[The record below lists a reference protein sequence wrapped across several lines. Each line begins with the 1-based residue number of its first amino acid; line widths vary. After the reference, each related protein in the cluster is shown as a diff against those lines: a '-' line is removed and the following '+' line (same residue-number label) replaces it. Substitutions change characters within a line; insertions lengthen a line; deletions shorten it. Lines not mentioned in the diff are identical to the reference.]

1 MRVMYLKKY
10 LLKVKKLM
18 ILLILIY
25 IMISLVS
32 IFNPIVSANLLTS
45 LTELNMNQTYKFGIL
60 FFLISIMTVIFNKLA
75 VKVLSFIEER
85 LLYVIRC
92 DMIERLMSYKIKN
105 FDNSSSGEF
114 LNRIKSDPQDIIS
127 VFSIVQYNI
136 FNIVTEAFMLIYV
149 FYLNFILGTIYFIG
163 IAFIYFYEKYSYIKL
178 ENLQNNLKEQMDKND
193 STITEIIRGI
203 KDIKLLG
210 ISNKIKN
217 NTMKSFEEQV
227 KNNAKINIFQNNIYN
242 NVEMAKAVITAMIIL
257 VGLILI
263 NNNLLTLSTFLI
275 IFLYRSD
282 IFSLIFSYTSLKEY
296 LVRYKV
302 AKNRINELFD
312 ENRYP
317 IQKYGDIDLKNIN
330 GIIEFENVSFSYDN
344 KRKALENVSFKIDKC
359 EDVAIVGKSGSGK
372 STIFNLLTKCYDN
385 YQGKIFIDGVNI
397 KDLSYSSITSNV
409 SIINQSPYLFNLTI
423 KENLKLL
430 DRNITDKEM
439 IEACKIAN
447 IHEDIIKLPNKYN
460 TLLGEGG
467 FNLSGGQKQR
477 LAIARALLKKSK
489 ILLFDEATSSLDNIT
504 QKNVQTAL
512 KNISKDCT
520 IVTIAHRFSTIM
532 DVNKIIVLKDGKKVI
547 EGKHKDLL
555 NNDYYNNLYIS
566 DKIDDAK

>member
-1 MRVMYLKKY
+1 MKKY
-10 LLKVKKLM
+10 LLKVKKMM

-25 IMISLVS
+25 AMISLVS
-32 IFNPIVSANLLTS
+32 IFNPIVSARLLTS
-45 LTELNMNQTYKFGIL
+45 LTEFNINQTYKFGAL
-60 FFLISIMTVIFNKLA
+60 FFLVSVITVIFNKLA
-75 VKVLSFIEER
+75 VKVLSYVEER
-85 LLYVIRC
+85 LLYEIRC
-92 DMIERLMSYKIKN
+92 DMIERLMNYKIKN

-114 LNRIKSDPQDIIS
+114 LNRIKNDPQDIVS

-136 FNIVTEAFMLIYV
+136 FNMITEVFMLIYV
-149 FYLNFILGTIYFIG
+149 FYLNFLLGIIYFIG

-178 ENLQNNLKEQMDKND
+178 EKLQNNLKNQMDKND
-193 STITEIIRGI
+193 SNITEIIRGI

-210 ISNKIKN
+210 ISNKIN
-217 NTMKSFEEQV
+217 GNTMKSFEEQV
-227 KNNAKINIFQNNIYN
+227 KNNARVNIFQNNIYN
-242 NVEMAKAVITAMIIL
+242 NVEMCKVVITAMIIL
-257 VGLILI
+257 VGVFLI

-275 IFLYRSD
+275 IFLYRND

-302 AKNRINELFD
+302 AKNRIRELFD
-312 ENRYP
+312 ENKYP

-330 GIIEFENVSFSYDN
+330 GIIEFKNVTFSYDN
-344 KRKALENVSFKIDKC
+344 KRKILDNISFKIDKC

-385 YQGKIFIDGVNI
+385 YQGTIFIDGVDI
-397 KDLSYSSITSNV
+397 RDLSYSSITNNI
-409 SIINQSPYLFNLTI
+409 SIINQNPYLFNLTI

-439 IEACKIAN
+439 IVACKIAN

-467 FNLSGGQKQR
+467 LNLSGGQKQR
-477 LAIARALLKKSK
+477 LAIARALLKRSK

-504 QKNVQTAL
+504 QKNVQTAI

-520 IVTIAHRFSTIM
+520 IVTIAHRFSTII

-547 EGKHKDLL
+547 EGKHEDLL
-555 NNDYYNNLYIS
+555 NNDYYNSLYIS
-566 DKIDDAK
+566 DKIVDDK

>member
-1 MRVMYLKKY
+1 MKKY
-10 LLKVKKLM
+10 LLKVKKMM

-25 IMISLVS
+25 AMISLVS
-32 IFNPIVSANLLTS
+32 IFNPIVSARLLTS
-45 LTELNMNQTYKFGIL
+45 LTEFNINQTYKFGAL
-60 FFLISIMTVIFNKLA
+60 FFLVSVITVIFNKLA
-75 VKVLSFIEER
+75 VKVMSYVEER
-85 LLYVIRC
+85 LLYEIRC
-92 DMIERLMSYKIKN
+92 DMIERLMNYKIKN

-114 LNRIKSDPQDIIS
+114 LNRIKNDPQDIVS

-136 FNIVTEAFMLIYV
+136 FNIVTEFFMLIYV
-149 FYLNFILGTIYFIG
+149 FYLNFLLGIIYFIG
-163 IAFIYFYEKYSYIKL
+163 IIFIYFYEKYSYIRL
-178 ENLQNNLKEQMDKND
+178 EKLQNNLKNQMDKND

-210 ISNKIKN
+210 ISNKIKG

-227 KNNAKINIFQNNIYN
+227 KNNARINIFQNNIYN
-242 NVEMAKAVITAMIIL
+242 NVEMCKAVITALIIF
-257 VGLILI
+257 VGLFLI

-275 IFLYRSD
+275 IFLYRND

-302 AKNRINELFD
+302 AKNRIKELFD
-312 ENRYP
+312 ENKYP

-330 GIIEFENVSFSYDN
+330 GIIEFKNITFSYDN
-344 KRKALENVSFKIDKC
+344 KRKVLDNISFKIDKC
-359 EDVAIVGKSGSGK
+359 EDVAIVGKSSSGK

-385 YQGKIFIDGVNI
+385 YQGTIFIDGVDIRN
-397 KDLSYSSITSNV
+397 LSYSSITNNI
-409 SIINQSPYLFNLTI
+409 SIINQNPYLFNLTI

-439 IEACKIAN
+439 IAACKIAN

-467 FNLSGGQKQR
+467 LNLSGGQKQR
-477 LAIARALLKKSK
+477 LAIARALLKRSK

-504 QKNVQTAL
+504 QKNVQTAI

-520 IVTIAHRFSTIM
+520 IVTIAHRFSTII

-547 EGKHKDLL
+547 EGKHEDLL
-555 NNDYYNNLYIS
+555 NNDYYNSLYIS
-566 DKIDDAK
+566 DKIVDDK

>member
-1 MRVMYLKKY
+1 MKKY

-18 ILLILIY
+18 VLLILIY
-25 IMISLVS
+25 AMISLVS
-32 IFNPIVSANLLTS
+32 LFNPIVSARLLTS
-45 LTELNMNQTYKFGIL
+45 LTELNINQTYKFGTL
-60 FFLISIMTVIFNKLA
+60 FFLVSVMTVIFNKLA
-75 VKVLSFIEER
+75 VKVLSYIEEK
-85 LLYVIRC
+85 LLYEIRC
-92 DMIERLMSYKIKN
+92 DMIERLMNYKIKN

-114 LNRIKSDPQDIIS
+114 LNKIKNDPQDIVS

-136 FNIVTEAFMLIYV
+136 FNIVTEFFMLIYV
-149 FYLNFILGTIYFIG
+149 FYLNFLLGIIYFIG
-163 IAFIYFYEKYSYIKL
+163 IIFIYFYEKYSYIRL
-178 ENLQNNLKEQMDKND
+178 EKLQNNLKNQMDKND

-210 ISNKIKN
+210 ISNKIKG

-227 KNNAKINIFQNNIYN
+227 KNNARINIFQNNIYN
-242 NVEMAKAVITAMIIL
+242 NVEMCKAVITALIIF
-257 VGLILI
+257 VGLFLI

-275 IFLYRSD
+275 IFLYRND

-302 AKNRINELFD
+302 AKNRIKELFD
-312 ENRYP
+312 ENKYP

-330 GIIEFENVSFSYDN
+330 GIIEFKNVTFSYDN
-344 KRKALENVSFKIDKC
+344 KRKILDNISFKIDKC

-385 YQGKIFIDGVNI
+385 YQGTIFIDGVDI
-397 KDLSYSSITSNV
+397 RDLSYSSITNNI
-409 SIINQSPYLFNLTI
+409 SIINQNPYLFNLTI

-439 IEACKIAN
+439 IVACKIAN

-467 FNLSGGQKQR
+467 LNLSGGQKQR
-477 LAIARALLKKSK
+477 LAIARALLKRSK

-504 QKNVQTAL
+504 QKNVQTAI

-520 IVTIAHRFSTIM
+520 IVTIAHRFSTII

-547 EGKHKDLL
+547 EGKHEDLL
-555 NNDYYNNLYIS
+555 NNDYYNSLYIS
-566 DKIDDAK
+566 DKIVDDK

>member
-1 MRVMYLKKY
+1 MKKY

-18 ILLILIY
+18 VLLILIY
-25 IMISLVS
+25 AMISLVS
-32 IFNPIVSANLLTS
+32 LFNPIVSARLLTS
-45 LTELNMNQTYKFGIL
+45 LTELNINQTYKFGTL
-60 FFLISIMTVIFNKLA
+60 FFLVSVMTVIFNKLA
-75 VKVLSFIEER
+75 VKVLSYIEER
-85 LLYVIRC
+85 LLYEIRC
-92 DMIERLMSYKIKN
+92 DMIERLMNYKIKN

-114 LNRIKSDPQDIIS
+114 LNKIKNDPQDIVS

-136 FNIVTEAFMLIYV
+136 FNIVTEFFMLIYV
-149 FYLNFILGTIYFIG
+149 FYLNFLLGIIYFIG
-163 IAFIYFYEKYSYIKL
+163 IIFIYFYEKYSYIRL
-178 ENLQNNLKEQMDKND
+178 EKLQNNLKNQMDKND

-210 ISNKIKN
+210 ISNKIKG

-227 KNNAKINIFQNNIYN
+227 KNNARINIFQNNIYN
-242 NVEMAKAVITAMIIL
+242 NVEMCKAVITALIIF
-257 VGLILI
+257 VGLFLI

-275 IFLYRSD
+275 IFLYRND

-302 AKNRINELFD
+302 AKNRIRELFD
-312 ENRYP
+312 ENKYP

-330 GIIEFENVSFSYDN
+330 GIIEFKNVTFSYDN
-344 KRKALENVSFKIDKC
+344 KRKILDNISFKIDKC

-385 YQGKIFIDGVNI
+385 YQGTIFIDGVDI
-397 KDLSYSSITSNV
+397 RDLSYSSITNNI
-409 SIINQSPYLFNLTI
+409 SIINQNPYLFNLTI

-439 IEACKIAN
+439 IAACKIAN

-467 FNLSGGQKQR
+467 LNLSGGQKQR
-477 LAIARALLKKSK
+477 LAIARALLKRSK

-504 QKNVQTAL
+504 QKNVQTAI

-520 IVTIAHRFSTIM
+520 IVTIAHRFSTII
-532 DVNKIIVLKDGKKVI
+532 DVNKIIVLKAGKKVI
-547 EGKHKDLL
+547 EGKHEDLL
-555 NNDYYNNLYIS
+555 NNDYYNSLYIS
-566 DKIDDAK
+566 DKIVDDK

>member
-1 MRVMYLKKY
+1 MKKY

-18 ILLILIY
+18 VLLILIY
-25 IMISLVS
+25 AMISLVS
-32 IFNPIVSANLLTS
+32 LFNPIVSARLLTS
-45 LTELNMNQTYKFGIL
+45 LTELNINQTYKFGTL
-60 FFLISIMTVIFNKLA
+60 FFLVSVMTVIFNKLA
-75 VKVLSFIEER
+75 VKVLSYIEER
-85 LLYVIRC
+85 LLYEIRC
-92 DMIERLMSYKIKN
+92 DMIERLMNYKIKN

-114 LNRIKSDPQDIIS
+114 LNKIKNDPQDIVS

-136 FNIVTEAFMLIYV
+136 FNIVTEFFMLIYV
-149 FYLNFILGTIYFIG
+149 FYLNFLLGIIYFIG
-163 IAFIYFYEKYSYIKL
+163 IIFIYFYEKYSYIRL
-178 ENLQNNLKEQMDKND
+178 EKLQNNLKNQMDKND

-210 ISNKIKN
+210 ISNKIKG

-227 KNNAKINIFQNNIYN
+227 KNNASINIFQNNIYN
-242 NVEMAKAVITAMIIL
+242 NVEMCKVVITALIIF
-257 VGLILI
+257 VGLFLI

-275 IFLYRSD
+275 IFLYRND

-302 AKNRINELFD
+302 ARNRIRELFD
-312 ENRYP
+312 ENKYP

-330 GIIEFENVSFSYDN
+330 GIIEFKNVTFSYDN
-344 KRKALENVSFKIDKC
+344 KRKVLDNISFKIDKC

-385 YQGKIFIDGVNI
+385 YQGTIFIDGVDI
-397 KDLSYSSITSNV
+397 RDLSYSSITNNI
-409 SIINQSPYLFNLTI
+409 SIINQNPYLFNLTI

-439 IEACKIAN
+439 IVACKIAN

-467 FNLSGGQKQR
+467 LNLSGGQKQR

-504 QKNVQTAL
+504 QKNVQTAI
-512 KNISKDCT
+512 KKISKDCT
-520 IVTIAHRFSTIM
+520 IVTIAHRFSTII

-547 EGKHKDLL
+547 EGKHEDLL
-555 NNDYYNNLYIS
+555 NNDYYNSLYIS
-566 DKIDDAK
+566 DKIVDDK

>member
-1 MRVMYLKKY
+1 MKKY
-10 LLKVKKLM
+10 LLKVKKMM

-25 IMISLVS
+25 AMISLVS
-32 IFNPIVSANLLTS
+32 IFNPIVSARLLTS
-45 LTELNMNQTYKFGIL
+45 LTELNINQTYKFGTL
-60 FFLISIMTVIFNKLA
+60 FFLVSVMTVIFNKLA
-75 VKVLSFIEER
+75 VKVLSYIEER
-85 LLYVIRC
+85 LLYEIRC

-114 LNRIKSDPQDIIS
+114 LNRIKNDPQDIVS

-136 FNIVTEAFMLIYV
+136 FNIVTEVFMLIYV
-149 FYLNFILGTIYFIG
+149 FYLNFLLGIIYFIG
-163 IAFIYFYEKYSYIKL
+163 IIFIYFYEKYSYIKL
-178 ENLQNNLKEQMDKND
+178 EKLQNNLKNQMDKND
-193 STITEIIRGI
+193 SNITEIIRGI

-210 ISNKIKN
+210 ISNKIKG

-227 KNNAKINIFQNNIYN
+227 KNNARINIFQNNIYN
-242 NVEMAKAVITAMIIL
+242 NVEMCKVVITAMIIL
-257 VGLILI
+257 VGVFLI

-302 AKNRINELFD
+302 ARNRIRELFD
-312 ENRYP
+312 ENKYP

-330 GIIEFENVSFSYDN
+330 GIIEFKNVTFSYDN
-344 KRKALENVSFKIDKC
+344 KRKVLDNISFKIDKC

-385 YQGKIFIDGVNI
+385 YQGTIFIDGVDI
-397 KDLSYSSITSNV
+397 RDLSYSSITNNI
-409 SIINQSPYLFNLTI
+409 SIINQNPYLFNLTI

-439 IEACKIAN
+439 IVACKIAN

-467 FNLSGGQKQR
+467 LNLSGGQKQR
-477 LAIARALLKKSK
+477 LAIARALLKRSK

-504 QKNVQTAL
+504 QKNVQTAI

-520 IVTIAHRFSTIM
+520 IVTIAHRFSTII

-547 EGKHKDLL
+547 EGKHEYLL
-555 NNDYYNNLYIS
+555 NNDYYNSLYIS
-566 DKIDDAK
+566 DKIVDDK

>member
-1 MRVMYLKKY
+1 MKKY
-10 LLKVKKLM
+10 LLKVKKL
-18 ILLILIY
+18 IVLLILIY
-25 IMISLVS
+25 AMISLVS
-32 IFNPIVSANLLTS
+32 LFNPIVSARLLTS
-45 LTELNMNQTYKFGIL
+45 LTELNINQTYKFGTL
-60 FFLISIMTVIFNKLA
+60 FFLVSVMTVIFNKLA
-75 VKVLSFIEER
+75 VKVLSYIEER
-85 LLYVIRC
+85 LLYEIRC
-92 DMIERLMSYKIKN
+92 DMIERLMNYKIKN

-114 LNRIKSDPQDIIS
+114 LNKIKNDPQDIVS

-136 FNIVTEAFMLIYV
+136 FNIVTEFFMLIYV
-149 FYLNFILGTIYFIG
+149 FYLNFLLGIIYFIG
-163 IAFIYFYEKYSYIKL
+163 IIFIYFYEKYSYIRL
-178 ENLQNNLKEQMDKND
+178 EKLQNNLKNQMDKND
-193 STITEIIRGI
+193 SIITEIIRGV

-210 ISNKIKN
+210 ISNKIKG

-227 KNNAKINIFQNNIYN
+227 KNNARINIFQNNIYN
-242 NVEMAKAVITAMIIL
+242 NVEMCKAVITTLIIF
-257 VGLILI
+257 VGLFLI

-275 IFLYRSD
+275 IFLYRND

-302 AKNRINELFD
+302 AKNRIKELFD
-312 ENRYP
+312 ENKYP

-330 GIIEFENVSFSYDN
+330 GIIEFKNVTFSYDN
-344 KRKALENVSFKIDKC
+344 KRKVLDNISFKIDKC

-385 YQGKIFIDGVNI
+385 YQGTIFIDGVDI
-397 KDLSYSSITSNV
+397 RDLSYSSITNNI
-409 SIINQSPYLFNLTI
+409 SIINQNPYLFNLTI

-439 IEACKIAN
+439 IVACKIAN

-467 FNLSGGQKQR
+467 LNLSGGQKQR
-477 LAIARALLKKSK
+477 LAIARALLKRSK

-504 QKNVQTAL
+504 QKNVQTAI

-520 IVTIAHRFSTIM
+520 IVTIAHRFSTII

-547 EGKHKDLL
+547 EGKHEDLL
-555 NNDYYNNLYIS
+555 NNDYYNSLYIS
-566 DKIDDAK
+566 DKIVDDK

>member
-1 MRVMYLKKY
+1 MKKY

-18 ILLILIY
+18 VLLILIY
-25 IMISLVS
+25 AMISLVS
-32 IFNPIVSANLLTS
+32 LFNPIVSARLLTS
-45 LTELNMNQTYKFGIL
+45 LTELNINQTYKFGTL
-60 FFLISIMTVIFNKLA
+60 FFLVSVMTVIFNKLA
-75 VKVLSFIEER
+75 VKVLSYIEER
-85 LLYVIRC
+85 LLYEIRC
-92 DMIERLMSYKIKN
+92 DMIERLMNYKIKN

-114 LNRIKSDPQDIIS
+114 LNKIKNDPQDIVS

-136 FNIVTEAFMLIYV
+136 FNIVTEFFMLIYV
-149 FYLNFILGTIYFIG
+149 FYLNFLLGIIYFIG
-163 IAFIYFYEKYSYIKL
+163 IIFIYFYEKYSYIRL
-178 ENLQNNLKEQMDKND
+178 EKLQNNLKNQMDKND

-210 ISNKIKN
+210 ISNKIKG

-227 KNNAKINIFQNNIYN
+227 KNNARINIFQNNIYN
-242 NVEMAKAVITAMIIL
+242 NVEMCKAVITALIIF
-257 VGLILI
+257 VGLFLI

-275 IFLYRSD
+275 IFLYRND

-302 AKNRINELFD
+302 AKNRIRELFD
-312 ENRYP
+312 ENKYP

-330 GIIEFENVSFSYDN
+330 GIIEFKNVTFSYDN
-344 KRKALENVSFKIDKC
+344 KRKVLDNISFKIDKC

-385 YQGKIFIDGVNI
+385 YQGTIFIDGVDI
-397 KDLSYSSITSNV
+397 RDLSYSSITNNI
-409 SIINQSPYLFNLTI
+409 SIINQNPYLFNLTI

-439 IEACKIAN
+439 IVACKIAN

-467 FNLSGGQKQR
+467 LNLSGGQKQR
-477 LAIARALLKKSK
+477 LAIARALLKRSK

-504 QKNVQTAL
+504 QKNVQTAI

-520 IVTIAHRFSTIM
+520 IVTIAHRFSTII
-532 DVNKIIVLKDGKKVI
+532 DVNKIIVVKDGKKVI
-547 EGKHKDLL
+547 EGKHEDLL
-555 NNDYYNNLYIS
+555 NNDYYNSLYIS
-566 DKIDDAK
+566 DKIVDDK

>member
-1 MRVMYLKKY
+1 MKKY

-18 ILLILIY
+18 VLLILIY
-25 IMISLVS
+25 AMISLVS
-32 IFNPIVSANLLTS
+32 LFNPIVSARLLTS
-45 LTELNMNQTYKFGIL
+45 LTELNINQTYRFGTL
-60 FFLISIMTVIFNKLA
+60 FFLVSVMTVIFNKLA
-75 VKVLSFIEER
+75 VKVLSYIEEK
-85 LLYVIRC
+85 LLYEIRC
-92 DMIERLMSYKIKN
+92 DMIERLMNYKIKN

-114 LNRIKSDPQDIIS
+114 LNKIKNDPQDIVS

-136 FNIVTEAFMLIYV
+136 FNIVTEFFMLIYV
-149 FYLNFILGTIYFIG
+149 FYLNFLLGIIYFIG
-163 IAFIYFYEKYSYIKL
+163 IIFIYFYEKYSYIRL
-178 ENLQNNLKEQMDKND
+178 EKLQNNLKNQMDEND

-210 ISNKIKN
+210 ISNKIKG

-227 KNNAKINIFQNNIYN
+227 KNNARINIFQNNIYN
-242 NVEMAKAVITAMIIL
+242 NVEMCKAVITALIIF
-257 VGLILI
+257 VGLFLI

-275 IFLYRSD
+275 IFLYRND

-302 AKNRINELFD
+302 AKNRIRELFD
-312 ENRYP
+312 ENKYP
-317 IQKYGDIDLKNIN
+317 IQKYGDIELKNIN
-330 GIIEFENVSFSYDN
+330 GIIEFKNVTFSYDD
-344 KRKALENVSFKIDKC
+344 KRKILDNISFKIDKC

-385 YQGKIFIDGVNI
+385 YQGTIFIDGVDI
-397 KDLSYSSITSNV
+397 RDLSYSSITNNI
-409 SIINQSPYLFNLTI
+409 SIINQNPYLFNLTI

-439 IEACKIAN
+439 IVACKIAN

-467 FNLSGGQKQR
+467 LNLSGGQKQR
-477 LAIARALLKKSK
+477 LAIARALLKRSK

-504 QKNVQTAL
+504 QKNVQTAI

-520 IVTIAHRFSTIM
+520 IVTIAHRFSTII

-547 EGKHKDLL
+547 EGKHEDLL
-555 NNDYYNNLYIS
+555 SNDYYNSLYIS
-566 DKIDDAK
+566 DKIVDDK

>member
-1 MRVMYLKKY
+1 MKKY
-10 LLKVKKLM
+10 LLKVKKMM

-25 IMISLVS
+25 AMISLVS
-32 IFNPIVSANLLTS
+32 IFNPIVSARLLTS
-45 LTELNMNQTYKFGIL
+45 LTEFNINQTYKFGTM
-60 FFLISIMTVIFNKLA
+60 FFLVSVMTVIFNKLA
-75 VKVLSFIEER
+75 VKVLSYIEER
-85 LLYVIRC
+85 LLYEIRC

-114 LNRIKSDPQDIIS
+114 LNRIKNDPQDIVS

-136 FNIVTEAFMLIYV
+136 FNIVTEVFMLIYV
-149 FYLNFILGTIYFIG
+149 FYLNFLLGIIYFIG
-163 IAFIYFYEKYSYIKL
+163 IIFIYFYEKYSYIKL
-178 ENLQNNLKEQMDKND
+178 EKLQNNLKNQMDKND
-193 STITEIIRGI
+193 SNITEIIRGI

-210 ISNKIKN
+210 ISNKIKG

-227 KNNAKINIFQNNIYN
+227 KNNARINIFQNNIYN
-242 NVEMAKAVITAMIIL
+242 NVEMCKVVITAMIIL
-257 VGLILI
+257 VGVFLI

-302 AKNRINELFD
+302 ARNRIRELFD
-312 ENRYP
+312 ENKYP

-330 GIIEFENVSFSYDN
+330 GIIEFKNVTFSYDN
-344 KRKALENVSFKIDKC
+344 KRKVLDNISFKIDKC

-385 YQGKIFIDGVNI
+385 YQGTIFIDGVDI
-397 KDLSYSSITSNV
+397 RDLSYSSITNNI
-409 SIINQSPYLFNLTI
+409 SIINQNPYLFNLTI

-439 IEACKIAN
+439 IVACKIAN

-467 FNLSGGQKQR
+467 LNLSGGQKQR
-477 LAIARALLKKSK
+477 LAIARALLKRSK

-504 QKNVQTAL
+504 QKNVQTAI

-520 IVTIAHRFSTIM
+520 IVTIAHRFSTII

-547 EGKHKDLL
+547 EGKHEYLL
-555 NNDYYNNLYIS
+555 NNDYYNSLYIS
-566 DKIDDAK
+566 DKIVDDK

>member
-1 MRVMYLKKY
+1 MKKY

-18 ILLILIY
+18 VLLILIY
-25 IMISLVS
+25 AMISLVS
-32 IFNPIVSANLLTS
+32 LFNPIVSARLLTS
-45 LTELNMNQTYKFGIL
+45 LTELNINQTYKFGTL
-60 FFLISIMTVIFNKLA
+60 FFLVSVMTVIFNKLA
-75 VKVLSFIEER
+75 VKVFSYIEER
-85 LLYVIRC
+85 LLYEIRC
-92 DMIERLMSYKIKN
+92 DMIERLMNYKIKN

-114 LNRIKSDPQDIIS
+114 LNKIKNDPQDIVS

-136 FNIVTEAFMLIYV
+136 FNIVTEFFMLIYV
-149 FYLNFILGTIYFIG
+149 FYLNFLLGIIYFIG
-163 IAFIYFYEKYSYIKL
+163 IIFIYFYEKYSYIRL
-178 ENLQNNLKEQMDKND
+178 EKLQNNLKNQMDKND

-210 ISNKIKN
+210 ISNKIKG

-227 KNNAKINIFQNNIYN
+227 KNNARINIFQNNIYN
-242 NVEMAKAVITAMIIL
+242 NVEMCKAVITALIIF
-257 VGLILI
+257 VGLFLI

-275 IFLYRSD
+275 IFLYRND

-302 AKNRINELFD
+302 AKNRIRELFD
-312 ENRYP
+312 ENKYP

-330 GIIEFENVSFSYDN
+330 GIIEFKNVTFSYDN
-344 KRKALENVSFKIDKC
+344 KRKILDNISFKIDKC

-385 YQGKIFIDGVNI
+385 YQGTIFIDGVDI
-397 KDLSYSSITSNV
+397 RDLSYSSITNNI
-409 SIINQSPYLFNLTI
+409 SIINQNPYLFNLTI

-439 IEACKIAN
+439 IAACKIAN

-467 FNLSGGQKQR
+467 LNLSGGQKQR
-477 LAIARALLKKSK
+477 LAIARALLKRSK

-504 QKNVQTAL
+504 QKNVQTAI

-520 IVTIAHRFSTIM
+520 IVTIAHRFSTII
-532 DVNKIIVLKDGKKVI
+532 DVNKIIVLKAGKKVI
-547 EGKHKDLL
+547 EGKHEDLL
-555 NNDYYNNLYIS
+555 NNDYYNSLYIS
-566 DKIDDAK
+566 DKIVDGK

>member
-1 MRVMYLKKY
+1 MKKY
-10 LLKVKKLM
+10 LLKVKKMM

-25 IMISLVS
+25 AMISLVS
-32 IFNPIVSANLLTS
+32 IFNPIVSARLLTS
-45 LTELNMNQTYKFGIL
+45 LTEFNINQTYKFGAL
-60 FFLISIMTVIFNKLA
+60 FFLVSVITVIFNKLA
-75 VKVLSFIEER
+75 VKVMSYVEER
-85 LLYVIRC
+85 LLYEIRC
-92 DMIERLMSYKIKN
+92 DMIERLMNYKIKN

-114 LNRIKSDPQDIIS
+114 LNRIKNDPQDIVS

-136 FNIVTEAFMLIYV
+136 FNIVTEFFMLIYV
-149 FYLNFILGTIYFIG
+149 FYLNFLLGIIYFIG
-163 IAFIYFYEKYSYIKL
+163 IIFIYFYEKYSYIRL
-178 ENLQNNLKEQMDKND
+178 EKLQNNLKNQMDKND

-210 ISNKIKN
+210 ISNKIKG

-227 KNNAKINIFQNNIYN
+227 KNNARINIFQNNIYN
-242 NVEMAKAVITAMIIL
+242 NVEMCKAVITALIIF
-257 VGLILI
+257 VGLFLI

-275 IFLYRSD
+275 IFLYRND

-302 AKNRINELFD
+302 AKNRIKELFD
-312 ENRYP
+312 ENKYP

-330 GIIEFENVSFSYDN
+330 GIIEFKNITFSYDN
-344 KRKALENVSFKIDKC
+344 KRKVLDNISFKIDKC

-385 YQGKIFIDGVNI
+385 YQGTIFIDGVDIRN
-397 KDLSYSSITSNV
+397 LSYSSITNNI
-409 SIINQSPYLFNLTI
+409 SIINQNPYLFNLTI

-439 IEACKIAN
+439 IAACKIAN

-467 FNLSGGQKQR
+467 LNLSGGQKQR
-477 LAIARALLKKSK
+477 LAIARALLKRSK

-504 QKNVQTAL
+504 QKNVQTAI

-520 IVTIAHRFSTIM
+520 IVTIAHRFSTII

-547 EGKHKDLL
+547 EGKHEDLL
-555 NNDYYNNLYIS
+555 NNDYYNSLYIS
-566 DKIDDAK
+566 DKIVDDK

>member
-1 MRVMYLKKY
+1 MKKY

-18 ILLILIY
+18 VLLILIY
-25 IMISLVS
+25 AMISLVS
-32 IFNPIVSANLLTS
+32 LFNPIVSARLLTS
-45 LTELNMNQTYKFGIL
+45 LTELNINQTYKFGTL
-60 FFLISIMTVIFNKLA
+60 FFLVSVMAVIFNKLA
-75 VKVLSFIEER
+75 VKVLSYIEER
-85 LLYVIRC
+85 LLYEIRC
-92 DMIERLMSYKIKN
+92 DMIERLMNYKIKN

-114 LNRIKSDPQDIIS
+114 LNKIKNDPQDIVS

-136 FNIVTEAFMLIYV
+136 FNIVTEFFMLIYV
-149 FYLNFILGTIYFIG
+149 FYLNFLLGIIYFIG
-163 IAFIYFYEKYSYIKL
+163 IIFIYFYEKYSYIRL
-178 ENLQNNLKEQMDKND
+178 EKLQNNLKNQMDKND

-210 ISNKIKN
+210 ISNKIKG

-227 KNNAKINIFQNNIYN
+227 KNNASINIFQNNIYN
-242 NVEMAKAVITAMIIL
+242 NVEMCKVVITALIIF
-257 VGLILI
+257 VGLFLI

-275 IFLYRSD
+275 IFLYRND

-302 AKNRINELFD
+302 AKNRIRELFD
-312 ENRYP
+312 ENKYP

-330 GIIEFENVSFSYDN
+330 GIIEFKNVTFSYDN
-344 KRKALENVSFKIDKC
+344 KRKVLDNISFKIDKC

-385 YQGKIFIDGVNI
+385 YQGTIFIDGVDI
-397 KDLSYSSITSNV
+397 RDLSYSSITNNI
-409 SIINQSPYLFNLTI
+409 SIINQNPYLFNLTI

-439 IEACKIAN
+439 IVACKIAN

-467 FNLSGGQKQR
+467 LNLSGGQKQR
-477 LAIARALLKKSK
+477 LAIARALLKRSK

-504 QKNVQTAL
+504 QKNVQTAI

-520 IVTIAHRFSTIM
+520 IVTIAHRFSTII

-547 EGKHKDLL
+547 EGKHEDLL
-555 NNDYYNNLYIS
+555 NNDYYNSLYIS
-566 DKIDDAK
+566 DKIVDDK

>member
-1 MRVMYLKKY
+1 MKKY

-18 ILLILIY
+18 VLLILIY
-25 IMISLVS
+25 AMISLVS
-32 IFNPIVSANLLTS
+32 LFNPIVSAKLLTS
-45 LTELNMNQTYKFGIL
+45 LTELNINQTYKFGTL
-60 FFLISIMTVIFNKLA
+60 FFLVSVMTVIFNKLA
-75 VKVLSFIEER
+75 VKVLSYIEER
-85 LLYVIRC
+85 LLYEIRC
-92 DMIERLMSYKIKN
+92 DMIERLMNYKIKN

-114 LNRIKSDPQDIIS
+114 LNKIKNDPQDIVS

-136 FNIVTEAFMLIYV
+136 FNIVTEFFMLIYV
-149 FYLNFILGTIYFIG
+149 FYLNFLLGIIYFIG
-163 IAFIYFYEKYSYIKL
+163 IIFIYFYEKYSYIRL
-178 ENLQNNLKEQMDKND
+178 EKLQNNLKNQMDKND

-203 KDIKLLG
+203 KDIRLLG
-210 ISNKIKN
+210 ISNKIKG

-227 KNNAKINIFQNNIYN
+227 KNNARINIFQNNIYN
-242 NVEMAKAVITAMIIL
+242 NVEMCKAVITALIIF
-257 VGLILI
+257 VGLFLI

-275 IFLYRSD
+275 IFLYRND

-302 AKNRINELFD
+302 AKNRIRELFD
-312 ENRYP
+312 ENKYP
-317 IQKYGDIDLKNIN
+317 IQKYGDIELKNIN
-330 GIIEFENVSFSYDN
+330 GIIEFKNVTFSYDN
-344 KRKALENVSFKIDKC
+344 KRKVLDNISFKIGKC

-385 YQGKIFIDGVNI
+385 YQGTIFIDGVDI
-397 KDLSYSSITSNV
+397 RDLSYSSITNNI
-409 SIINQSPYLFNLTI
+409 SIINQNPYLFNLTI

-439 IEACKIAN
+439 IVACKIAN

-467 FNLSGGQKQR
+467 LNLSGGQKQR
-477 LAIARALLKKSK
+477 LAIARALLKRSK

-504 QKNVQTAL
+504 QKNVQTAI

-520 IVTIAHRFSTIM
+520 IVTIAHRFSTII

-547 EGKHKDLL
+547 EGKHEDLL
-555 NNDYYNNLYIS
+555 SNDYYNSLYIS
-566 DKIDDAK
+566 DKNC

>member
-1 MRVMYLKKY
+1 MKKY

-18 ILLILIY
+18 VLLILIY
-25 IMISLVS
+25 AMISLVS
-32 IFNPIVSANLLTS
+32 LFNPIVSAKLLTS
-45 LTELNMNQTYKFGIL
+45 LTELNINQTYKFGTL
-60 FFLISIMTVIFNKLA
+60 FFLVSVMTVIFNKLA
-75 VKVLSFIEER
+75 VKVLSYIEER
-85 LLYVIRC
+85 LLYEIRC
-92 DMIERLMSYKIKN
+92 DMIERLMNYKIKN

-114 LNRIKSDPQDIIS
+114 LNKIKNDPQDIVS

-136 FNIVTEAFMLIYV
+136 FNIVTEFFMLIYV
-149 FYLNFILGTIYFIG
+149 FYLNFLLGIIYFIG

-178 ENLQNNLKEQMDKND
+178 EKLQNNLKNQMDKND
-193 STITEIIRGI
+193 SNITEIIRGI

-210 ISNKIKN
+210 ISNKIKG

-227 KNNAKINIFQNNIYN
+227 KNNASINIFQNNIYN
-242 NVEMAKAVITAMIIL
+242 NVEMCKVVITALIIF
-257 VGLILI
+257 VGLFLI

-275 IFLYRSD
+275 IFLYRND

-302 AKNRINELFD
+302 AKNRIKELFD
-312 ENRYP
+312 ENKYP

-330 GIIEFENVSFSYDN
+330 GIIEFKNITFSYDN
-344 KRKALENVSFKIDKC
+344 KRKVLDNISFKIDKC

-385 YQGKIFIDGVNI
+385 YQGTIFIDGVDI
-397 KDLSYSSITSNV
+397 RDLSYSSITNNI
-409 SIINQSPYLFNLTI
+409 SIINQNPYLFNLTI

-439 IEACKIAN
+439 IVACKIAN

-467 FNLSGGQKQR
+467 LNLSGGQKQR
-477 LAIARALLKKSK
+477 LAIARALLKRSK

-504 QKNVQTAL
+504 QKNVQTAI

-520 IVTIAHRFSTIM
+520 IVTIAHRFSTII

-547 EGKHKDLL
+547 EGKHEDLL
-555 NNDYYNNLYIS
+555 SNDYYNSLYIS
-566 DKIDDAK
+566 DKNC

>member
-1 MRVMYLKKY
+1 MKKY
-10 LLKVKKLM
+10 LLKVKKMM

-25 IMISLVS
+25 AMISLVS
-32 IFNPIVSANLLTS
+32 IFNPIVSARLLTS
-45 LTELNMNQTYKFGIL
+45 LTEFNINQTYKFGAL
-60 FFLISIMTVIFNKLA
+60 FFLVSVITVIFNKLA
-75 VKVLSFIEER
+75 VKVLSYIEER
-85 LLYVIRC
+85 LLYEIRC
-92 DMIERLMSYKIKN
+92 DMIERLMNYKIKN

-114 LNRIKSDPQDIIS
+114 LNRIKNDPQDIVS

-136 FNIVTEAFMLIYV
+136 FNIVTEFFMLIYV
-149 FYLNFILGTIYFIG
+149 FYLNFLLGIIYFIG
-163 IAFIYFYEKYSYIKL
+163 IIFIYFYEKYSYIRL
-178 ENLQNNLKEQMDKND
+178 EKLQNNLKNQMDKND

-210 ISNKIKN
+210 ISNKIKG

-227 KNNAKINIFQNNIYN
+227 KNNASINIFQNNIYN
-242 NVEMAKAVITAMIIL
+242 NVEMCKAVITALIIF
-257 VGLILI
+257 VGLFLI

-275 IFLYRSD
+275 IFLYRND

-302 AKNRINELFD
+302 AKNRIKELFD
-312 ENRYP
+312 ENKYP

-330 GIIEFENVSFSYDN
+330 GIIEFKNITFSYDN
-344 KRKALENVSFKIDKC
+344 KRKVLDNISFKIDKC
-359 EDVAIVGKSGSGK
+359 EDVAIVGKSSSGK

-385 YQGKIFIDGVNI
+385 YQGTIFIDGVDIRN
-397 KDLSYSSITSNV
+397 LSYSSITNNI
-409 SIINQSPYLFNLTI
+409 SIINQNPYLFNLTI

-439 IEACKIAN
+439 IAACKIAN

-467 FNLSGGQKQR
+467 LNLSGGQKQR
-477 LAIARALLKKSK
+477 LAIARALLKRSK

-504 QKNVQTAL
+504 QKNVQTAI

-520 IVTIAHRFSTIM
+520 IVTIAHRFSTII

-547 EGKHKDLL
+547 EGKHEDLL
-555 NNDYYNNLYIS
+555 NNDYYNSLYIS
-566 DKIDDAK
+566 DKIVDDK

>member
-1 MRVMYLKKY
+1 MKKY

-18 ILLILIY
+18 VLLILIY
-25 IMISLVS
+25 AMISLVS
-32 IFNPIVSANLLTS
+32 LFNPIVSARLLTS
-45 LTELNMNQTYKFGIL
+45 LTELNINQTYKFGTL
-60 FFLISIMTVIFNKLA
+60 FFLVSVMTVIFNKLA
-75 VKVLSFIEER
+75 VKVLSYIEER
-85 LLYVIRC
+85 LLYEIRC
-92 DMIERLMSYKIKN
+92 DMIERLMNYKIKN

-114 LNRIKSDPQDIIS
+114 LNKIKNDPQDIVS

-136 FNIVTEAFMLIYV
+136 FNIVTEFFMLIYV
-149 FYLNFILGTIYFIG
+149 FYLNFLLGIIYFIG
-163 IAFIYFYEKYSYIKL
+163 IIFIYFYEKYSYIKL
-178 ENLQNNLKEQMDKND
+178 EKLQNNLKNQMDKND

-210 ISNKIKN
+210 ISNKIRG

-227 KNNAKINIFQNNIYN
+227 KNNARINIFQNNIYN
-242 NVEMAKAVITAMIIL
+242 NVEMCKAVITALIIF
-257 VGLILI
+257 VGLFLI

-275 IFLYRSD
+275 IFLYRND

-302 AKNRINELFD
+302 AKNRIRELFD
-312 ENRYP
+312 ENKYP

-330 GIIEFENVSFSYDN
+330 GIIEFKNVTFSYDN
-344 KRKALENVSFKIDKC
+344 KRKVLDNISFKIDKC

-385 YQGKIFIDGVNI
+385 YQGAIFIDGVNI
-397 KDLSYSSITSNV
+397 KDLSYSSITNNI
-409 SIINQSPYLFNLTI
+409 SIINQNPYLFNLTI

-439 IEACKIAN
+439 IAACKIAN

-467 FNLSGGQKQR
+467 LNLSGGQKQR
-477 LAIARALLKKSK
+477 LAIARALLKRSK

-504 QKNVQTAL
+504 QKNVQTEI
-512 KNISKDCT
+512 KNISKNCT
-520 IVTIAHRFSTIM
+520 IVTIAHRFSTII

-547 EGKHKDLL
+547 EGKHEDLL
-555 NNDYYNNLYIS
+555 NNDYYNSLYIS
-566 DKIDDAK
+566 DKIVDDK

>member
-1 MRVMYLKKY
+1 MKKY

-18 ILLILIY
+18 VLLILIY
-25 IMISLVS
+25 AMISLVS
-32 IFNPIVSANLLTS
+32 LFNPIVSAKLLTS
-45 LTELNMNQTYKFGIL
+45 LTELNINQTYKFGTL
-60 FFLISIMTVIFNKLA
+60 FFLVSVMTVIFNKLA
-75 VKVLSFIEER
+75 VKVLSYIEER
-85 LLYVIRC
+85 LLYEIRC
-92 DMIERLMSYKIKN
+92 DMIERLMNYKIKN

-114 LNRIKSDPQDIIS
+114 LNKIKNDPQDIVS

-136 FNIVTEAFMLIYV
+136 FNIVTEFFMLIYV
-149 FYLNFILGTIYFIG
+149 FYLNFLLGIIYFIG
-163 IAFIYFYEKYSYIKL
+163 IIFIYFYEKYSYIRL
-178 ENLQNNLKEQMDKND
+178 EKLQNNLKNQMDKND

-210 ISNKIKN
+210 ISNKIKG

-227 KNNAKINIFQNNIYN
+227 KNNARINIFQNNIYN
-242 NVEMAKAVITAMIIL
+242 NVEMCKAVITALIIF
-257 VGLILI
+257 VGLFLI

-275 IFLYRSD
+275 IFLYRND

-302 AKNRINELFD
+302 AKNRIRELFD
-312 ENRYP
+312 ENKYP

-330 GIIEFENVSFSYDN
+330 GIIEFKNVTFSYDN
-344 KRKALENVSFKIDKC
+344 KRKVLDNISFKIDKC

-385 YQGKIFIDGVNI
+385 YQGTIFIDGVDI
-397 KDLSYSSITSNV
+397 RDLSYSSITNNI
-409 SIINQSPYLFNLTI
+409 SIINQNPYLFNLTI

-439 IEACKIAN
+439 IVACKIAN

-467 FNLSGGQKQR
+467 LNLSGGQKQR
-477 LAIARALLKKSK
+477 LAIARALLKRSK

-504 QKNVQTAL
+504 QKNVQTAI

-520 IVTIAHRFSTIM
+520 IVTIAHRFSTII

-547 EGKHKDLL
+547 EGKHEDLL
-555 NNDYYNNLYIS
+555 NNDYYNSLYIS
-566 DKIDDAK
+566 DKIVDDK

>member
-1 MRVMYLKKY
+1 MKKY

-18 ILLILIY
+18 VLLILIY
-25 IMISLVS
+25 AMISLVS
-32 IFNPIVSANLLTS
+32 LFNPIVSAKLLTS
-45 LTELNMNQTYKFGIL
+45 LTELNINQTYKFGTL
-60 FFLISIMTVIFNKLA
+60 FFLVSVMTVIFNKLA
-75 VKVLSFIEER
+75 VKVLSYIEER
-85 LLYVIRC
+85 LLYEIRC
-92 DMIERLMSYKIKN
+92 DMIERLMNYKIKN

-114 LNRIKSDPQDIIS
+114 LNKIKNDPQDIVS

-136 FNIVTEAFMLIYV
+136 FNIVTEFFMLIYV
-149 FYLNFILGTIYFIG
+149 FYLNFLLGIIYFIG
-163 IAFIYFYEKYSYIKL
+163 IIFIYFYEKYSYIRL
-178 ENLQNNLKEQMDKND
+178 EKLQNNLKNQMDKND

-210 ISNKIKN
+210 ISNKIKG

-227 KNNAKINIFQNNIYN
+227 KNNARINIFQNNIYN
-242 NVEMAKAVITAMIIL
+242 NVEICKAVITALIIFVSL
-257 VGLILI
+257 FLI

-275 IFLYRSD
+275 IFLYRND

-302 AKNRINELFD
+302 AKNRIRELFD
-312 ENRYP
+312 ENKYP

-330 GIIEFENVSFSYDN
+330 GIIEFKNVTFSYDN
-344 KRKALENVSFKIDKC
+344 KRKVLDNISFKIDKC

-385 YQGKIFIDGVNI
+385 YQGTIFIDGVDI
-397 KDLSYSSITSNV
+397 RDLSYSSITNNI
-409 SIINQSPYLFNLTI
+409 SIINQNPYLFNLTI

-439 IEACKIAN
+439 IVACKIAN

-467 FNLSGGQKQR
+467 LNLSGGQKQR
-477 LAIARALLKKSK
+477 LAIARALLKRSK

-504 QKNVQTAL
+504 QKNVQTAI
-512 KNISKDCT
+512 KNILKDCT
-520 IVTIAHRFSTIM
+520 IVTIAHRFSTII

-547 EGKHKDLL
+547 EGKHEDLL
-555 NNDYYNNLYIS
+555 NNDYYNSLYIS
-566 DKIDDAK
+566 DKIVDDK

>member
-1 MRVMYLKKY
+1 MKKY

-18 ILLILIY
+18 VLLILIY
-25 IMISLVS
+25 AMISLVS
-32 IFNPIVSANLLTS
+32 LFNPIVSARLLTS
-45 LTELNMNQTYKFGIL
+45 LTELNINQTYKFGTL
-60 FFLISIMTVIFNKLA
+60 FFLVSVMTGIFNKLA
-75 VKVLSFIEER
+75 VKVLSYIEER
-85 LLYVIRC
+85 LLYEIRC
-92 DMIERLMSYKIKN
+92 DMIERLMNYKIKN

-114 LNRIKSDPQDIIS
+114 LNKIKNDPQDIVS

-136 FNIVTEAFMLIYV
+136 FNIVTEFFMLIYV
-149 FYLNFILGTIYFIG
+149 FYLNFLLGIIYFIG
-163 IAFIYFYEKYSYIKL
+163 IIFIYFYEKYSYIRL
-178 ENLQNNLKEQMDKND
+178 EKLQNNLKNQMDKND

-210 ISNKIKN
+210 ISNKIKG

-227 KNNAKINIFQNNIYN
+227 KNNASINIFQNNIYN
-242 NVEMAKAVITAMIIL
+242 NVEMCKVVITALIIF
-257 VGLILI
+257 VGLFLI

-275 IFLYRSD
+275 IFLYRND

-302 AKNRINELFD
+302 AKNRIRELFD
-312 ENRYP
+312 ENKYP

-330 GIIEFENVSFSYDN
+330 GIIEFKNVTFSYDN
-344 KRKALENVSFKIDKC
+344 KRKVLDNISFKIDKC

-385 YQGKIFIDGVNI
+385 YQGTIFIDGVDI
-397 KDLSYSSITSNV
+397 RDLSYSSITNNI
-409 SIINQSPYLFNLTI
+409 SIINQNPYLFNLTI

-439 IEACKIAN
+439 IVACKIAN

-467 FNLSGGQKQR
+467 LNLSGGQKQR

-504 QKNVQTAL
+504 QKNVQTAI
-512 KNISKDCT
+512 KKISKDCT
-520 IVTIAHRFSTIM
+520 IVTIAHRFSTII

-547 EGKHKDLL
+547 EGKHEDLL
-555 NNDYYNNLYIS
+555 NNDYYNSLYIS
-566 DKIDDAK
+566 DKIVDDK

>member
-1 MRVMYLKKY
+1 MKKY

-18 ILLILIY
+18 VLLILIY
-25 IMISLVS
+25 AMISLVS
-32 IFNPIVSANLLTS
+32 LFNPIVSARLLTS
-45 LTELNMNQTYKFGIL
+45 LTELNINQTYKFGTL
-60 FFLISIMTVIFNKLA
+60 FFLVSVMTVIFNKLA
-75 VKVLSFIEER
+75 VKVFSYIEER
-85 LLYVIRC
+85 LLYEIRC
-92 DMIERLMSYKIKN
+92 DMIERLMNYKIKN

-114 LNRIKSDPQDIIS
+114 LNKIKNDPQDIVS

-136 FNIVTEAFMLIYV
+136 FNIVTEFFMLIYV
-149 FYLNFILGTIYFIG
+149 FYLNFLLGIIYFIG
-163 IAFIYFYEKYSYIKL
+163 IIFIYFYEKYSYIRL
-178 ENLQNNLKEQMDKND
+178 EKLQNNLKNQMDKND

-210 ISNKIKN
+210 ISNKIKG

-227 KNNAKINIFQNNIYN
+227 KNNARINIFQNNIYN
-242 NVEMAKAVITAMIIL
+242 NVEMCKAVITALIIF
-257 VGLILI
+257 VGLFLI

-275 IFLYRSD
+275 IFLYRND

-302 AKNRINELFD
+302 AKNRIRELFD
-312 ENRYP
+312 ENKYP

-330 GIIEFENVSFSYDN
+330 GIIEFKNVTFSYDN
-344 KRKALENVSFKIDKC
+344 KRKILDNISFKIDKC

-385 YQGKIFIDGVNI
+385 YQGTIFIDGVDI
-397 KDLSYSSITSNV
+397 RDLSYSSITNNI
-409 SIINQSPYLFNLTI
+409 SIINQNPYLFNLTI

-439 IEACKIAN
+439 IAACKIAN

-467 FNLSGGQKQR
+467 LNLSGGQKQR
-477 LAIARALLKKSK
+477 LAIARALLKRSK

-504 QKNVQTAL
+504 QKNVQTAI

-520 IVTIAHRFSTIM
+520 IVTIAHRFSTII

-547 EGKHKDLL
+547 EGKHEDLL
-555 NNDYYNNLYIS
+555 NNDYYNSLYIS
-566 DKIDDAK
+566 DKIVDGK

>member
-1 MRVMYLKKY
+1 MV
-10 LLKVKKLM
+10 
-18 ILLILIY
+18 LLILIY
-25 IMISLVS
+25 AMISLVS
-32 IFNPIVSANLLTS
+32 LFNPIVSARLLTS
-45 LTELNMNQTYKFGIL
+45 LTELNINQTYKFGTL
-60 FFLISIMTVIFNKLA
+60 FFLVSVMAVIFNKLA
-75 VKVLSFIEER
+75 VKVLSYIEER
-85 LLYVIRC
+85 LLYEIRC
-92 DMIERLMSYKIKN
+92 DMIERLMNYKIKN

-114 LNRIKSDPQDIIS
+114 LNKIKNDPQDIVS

-136 FNIVTEAFMLIYV
+136 FNIVTEFFMLIYV
-149 FYLNFILGTIYFIG
+149 FYLNFLLGIIYFIG
-163 IAFIYFYEKYSYIKL
+163 IIFIYFYEKYSYIRL
-178 ENLQNNLKEQMDKND
+178 EKLQNNLKNQMDKND

-210 ISNKIKN
+210 ISNKIKG

-227 KNNAKINIFQNNIYN
+227 KNNARINIFQNNIYN
-242 NVEMAKAVITAMIIL
+242 NVEMCKAVITALIIF
-257 VGLILI
+257 VGLFLI

-275 IFLYRSD
+275 IFLYRND

-302 AKNRINELFD
+302 AKNRIRELFD
-312 ENRYP
+312 ENKYP

-330 GIIEFENVSFSYDN
+330 GIIEFKNVTFSYDN
-344 KRKALENVSFKIDKC
+344 KRKILDNISFKIDKC

-385 YQGKIFIDGVNI
+385 YQGTIFIDGVDI
-397 KDLSYSSITSNV
+397 RDLSYSSITNNI
-409 SIINQSPYLFNLTI
+409 SIINQNPYLFNLTI

-439 IEACKIAN
+439 IVACKIAN

-467 FNLSGGQKQR
+467 LNLSGGQKQR
-477 LAIARALLKKSK
+477 LAIARALLKRSK

-504 QKNVQTAL
+504 QKNVQTAI

-520 IVTIAHRFSTIM
+520 IVTIAHRFSTII

-547 EGKHKDLL
+547 EGKHEYLL
-555 NNDYYNNLYIS
+555 NNDYYNSLYIS
-566 DKIDDAK
+566 DKIVDDK

>member
-1 MRVMYLKKY
+1 MKKY
-10 LLKVKKLM
+10 LLKVKKMM

-25 IMISLVS
+25 AMISLVS
-32 IFNPIVSANLLTS
+32 IFNPIVSARLLTS
-45 LTELNMNQTYKFGIL
+45 LTEFNINQTYKFGTM
-60 FFLISIMTVIFNKLA
+60 FFLVSVMTVIFNKLA
-75 VKVLSFIEER
+75 VKVLSYIEER
-85 LLYVIRC
+85 LLYEIRC

-114 LNRIKSDPQDIIS
+114 LNRIKNDPQDIVS

-136 FNIVTEAFMLIYV
+136 FNIVTEVFMLIYV
-149 FYLNFILGTIYFIG
+149 FYLNFLLGIIYFIG
-163 IAFIYFYEKYSYIKL
+163 IIFIYFYEKYSYIKL
-178 ENLQNNLKEQMDKND
+178 EKLQNNLKNQMDKND
-193 STITEIIRGI
+193 SNITEIIRGI

-210 ISNKIKN
+210 ISNKIKG

-227 KNNAKINIFQNNIYN
+227 KNNARINIFQNNIYN
-242 NVEMAKAVITAMIIL
+242 NVEMCKVVITAMIIL
-257 VGLILI
+257 VGVFLI

-302 AKNRINELFD
+302 ARNRIRELFD
-312 ENRYP
+312 ENKYP

-330 GIIEFENVSFSYDN
+330 GIIEFKNVTFSYDN
-344 KRKALENVSFKIDKC
+344 KRKVLDNISFKIDKC

-385 YQGKIFIDGVNI
+385 YQGTIFIDGVDI
-397 KDLSYSSITSNV
+397 RDLSYSSITNNI
-409 SIINQSPYLFNLTI
+409 SIINQNPYLFNLTI

-439 IEACKIAN
+439 IVACKIAN

-467 FNLSGGQKQR
+467 LNLSGGQKQR

-504 QKNVQTAL
+504 QKNVQTAI

-520 IVTIAHRFSTIM
+520 IVTIAHRFSTII

-547 EGKHKDLL
+547 EGKHEYLL
-555 NNDYYNNLYIS
+555 NNDYYNSLYIS
-566 DKIDDAK
+566 DKIVDDK

>member
-1 MRVMYLKKY
+1 MKKY

-18 ILLILIY
+18 VLLILIY
-25 IMISLVS
+25 AMISLVS
-32 IFNPIVSANLLTS
+32 LFNPIVSARLLTS
-45 LTELNMNQTYKFGIL
+45 LTELNINQTYKFGTL
-60 FFLISIMTVIFNKLA
+60 FFLVSVMAVIFNKLA
-75 VKVLSFIEER
+75 VKVLSYIEER
-85 LLYVIRC
+85 LLYEIRC
-92 DMIERLMSYKIKN
+92 DMIERLMNYKIKN

-114 LNRIKSDPQDIIS
+114 LNKIKNDPQDIVS

-136 FNIVTEAFMLIYV
+136 FNIVTEFFMLIYV
-149 FYLNFILGTIYFIG
+149 FYLNFLLGIIYFIG
-163 IAFIYFYEKYSYIKL
+163 IIFIYFYEKYSYIRL
-178 ENLQNNLKEQMDKND
+178 EKLQNNLKNQMDKND

-210 ISNKIKN
+210 ISNKIKG

-227 KNNAKINIFQNNIYN
+227 KNNARINIFQNNIYN
-242 NVEMAKAVITAMIIL
+242 NVEMCKVVITAMIIL
-257 VGLILI
+257 VGVFLI

-296 LVRYKV
+296 LVKYKV
-302 AKNRINELFD
+302 ARNRIRELFD
-312 ENRYP
+312 ENKFP
-317 IQKYGDIDLKNIN
+317 IQKYGDINLKNII
-330 GIIEFENVSFSYDN
+330 GIIEFKNVSFSYDN
-344 KRKALENVSFKIDKC
+344 KRKVLDDVSFKIDKF

-385 YQGKIFIDGVNI
+385 YQGTIFIDGVDI
-397 KDLSYSSITSNV
+397 RDLSYSSITNNI
-409 SIINQSPYLFNLTI
+409 SIINQNPYLFNLTI

-439 IEACKIAN
+439 IVACKIAN

-467 FNLSGGQKQR
+467 LNLSGGQKQR
-477 LAIARALLKKSK
+477 LAIARALLKRSK

-504 QKNVQTAL
+504 QKNVQTAI

-520 IVTIAHRFSTIM
+520 IVTIAHRFSTII

-547 EGKHKDLL
+547 EGKHEDLL
-555 NNDYYNNLYIS
+555 SNDYYNSLYIS
-566 DKIDDAK
+566 DKIVDDK

>member
-1 MRVMYLKKY
+1 
-10 LLKVKKLM
+10 
-18 ILLILIY
+18 
-25 IMISLVS
+25 
-32 IFNPIVSANLLTS
+32 
-45 LTELNMNQTYKFGIL
+45 
-60 FFLISIMTVIFNKLA
+60 MTVIFNKLA
-75 VKVLSFIEER
+75 VKVLSYIEER
-85 LLYVIRC
+85 LLYEIRR
-92 DMIERLMSYKIKN
+92 DMIERLMNYKIKN

-114 LNRIKSDPQDIIS
+114 LNKIKNDPQDIVS

-136 FNIVTEAFMLIYV
+136 FNIVTEFFMLIYV
-149 FYLNFILGTIYFIG
+149 FYLNFLLGIIYFIG
-163 IAFIYFYEKYSYIKL
+163 IIFIYFYEKYSYIRL
-178 ENLQNNLKEQMDKND
+178 EKLQNNLKNQMDKND
-193 STITEIIRGI
+193 SIITEIIRGV

-210 ISNKIKN
+210 ISNKIKG

-227 KNNAKINIFQNNIYN
+227 KNNARVNIFQNNIYN
-242 NVEMAKAVITAMIIL
+242 NVEMCKVVITAMIIL
-257 VGLILI
+257 VGVFLI

-275 IFLYRSD
+275 IFLYRND

-302 AKNRINELFD
+302 AKNRIKELFD
-312 ENRYP
+312 ENKYP

-330 GIIEFENVSFSYDN
+330 GIIEFKNVTFSYDN
-344 KRKALENVSFKIDKC
+344 ERKVLDNISFKIDKC

-385 YQGKIFIDGVNI
+385 YQGTIFIDGVDI
-397 KDLSYSSITSNV
+397 RDLSYSSITNNI
-409 SIINQSPYLFNLTI
+409 SIINQNPYLFNLTI

-439 IEACKIAN
+439 IVACKIAN

-467 FNLSGGQKQR
+467 LNLSGGQKQR
-477 LAIARALLKKSK
+477 LAIARALLKRSK

-504 QKNVQTAL
+504 QKNVQTAI

-520 IVTIAHRFSTIM
+520 IVTIAHRFSTII

-547 EGKHKDLL
+547 EGKHEDLL
-555 NNDYYNNLYIS
+555 NNDYYNSLYIS
-566 DKIDDAK
+566 DKIVDDK

>member
-1 MRVMYLKKY
+1 MKKY

-18 ILLILIY
+18 VLLILIY
-25 IMISLVS
+25 AMISLVS
-32 IFNPIVSANLLTS
+32 LFNPIVSARLLTS
-45 LTELNMNQTYKFGIL
+45 LTELNINQTYKFGTL
-60 FFLISIMTVIFNKLA
+60 FFLVSVMTVIFNKLA
-75 VKVLSFIEER
+75 VKVLSYIEER
-85 LLYVIRC
+85 LLYEIRC
-92 DMIERLMSYKIKN
+92 DMIERLMNYKIKN

-114 LNRIKSDPQDIIS
+114 LNKIKNDSQDIVS

-136 FNIVTEAFMLIYV
+136 FNIVTEFFMLIYV
-149 FYLNFILGTIYFIG
+149 FYLNFLLGIIYFIG
-163 IAFIYFYEKYSYIKL
+163 IIFIYFYEKYSYIRL
-178 ENLQNNLKEQMDKND
+178 EKLQNNLKNQMDKND

-210 ISNKIKN
+210 ISNKIKG

-227 KNNAKINIFQNNIYN
+227 KNNARINIFQNNIYN
-242 NVEMAKAVITAMIIL
+242 NVEMCKAVITALIIF
-257 VGLILI
+257 VGLFLI

-275 IFLYRSD
+275 IFLYRND

-302 AKNRINELFD
+302 AKNRIRELFD
-312 ENRYP
+312 ENKYP

-330 GIIEFENVSFSYDN
+330 GIIEFKNVTFSYDN
-344 KRKALENVSFKIDKC
+344 KRKVLDNISFKIDKC

-385 YQGKIFIDGVNI
+385 YQGTIFIDGVDIRN
-397 KDLSYSSITSNV
+397 LSYSSITNNI
-409 SIINQSPYLFNLTI
+409 SIINQNPYLFNLTI

-439 IEACKIAN
+439 IAACKIAN

-467 FNLSGGQKQR
+467 LNLSGGQKQR
-477 LAIARALLKKSK
+477 LAIARALLKRSK

-504 QKNVQTAL
+504 QKNVQTAI

-520 IVTIAHRFSTIM
+520 IVTIAHRFSTII

-547 EGKHKDLL
+547 EGKHEDLL
-555 NNDYYNNLYIS
+555 NNDYYNSLYIS
-566 DKIDDAK
+566 DKIIDDK

>member
-1 MRVMYLKKY
+1 MKKY
-10 LLKVKKLM
+10 LLKVKKMM

-25 IMISLVS
+25 AMISLVS
-32 IFNPIVSANLLTS
+32 IFNPIVSARLLTS
-45 LTELNMNQTYKFGIL
+45 LTELNINQTYKFGTL
-60 FFLISIMTVIFNKLA
+60 FFLVSVITVIFNKLA
-75 VKVLSFIEER
+75 VKVLSYIEER
-85 LLYVIRC
+85 LLYEIRC
-92 DMIERLMSYKIKN
+92 DMIERLMNYKIRN

-114 LNRIKSDPQDIIS
+114 LNRIKNDPQDIVS

-136 FNIVTEAFMLIYV
+136 FNIVTEVFMLIYV
-149 FYLNFILGTIYFIG
+149 FYLNFLLGIIYFIG
-163 IAFIYFYEKYSYIKL
+163 IIFIYFYEKYSYIKL
-178 ENLQNNLKEQMDKND
+178 EKLQNNLKNQMDKND

-227 KNNAKINIFQNNIYN
+227 KNNARINIFQNNIYN
-242 NVEMAKAVITAMIIL
+242 NVEMCKVVITAMIIL
-257 VGLILI
+257 VGVFLI

-275 IFLYRSD
+275 IFLYRVD

-302 AKNRINELFD
+302 ARNRIRELFD
-312 ENRYP
+312 ENKYP

-330 GIIEFENVSFSYDN
+330 GIIEFKNVSFSYDN
-344 KRKALENVSFKIDKC
+344 KRKILNDVSFKIDKC

-385 YQGKIFIDGVNI
+385 YQGKIFIDGVDI
-397 KDLSYSSITSNV
+397 KDLSYSSITNNI

-467 FNLSGGQKQR
+467 LNLSGGQKQR

-504 QKNVQTAL
+504 QKNVQTAI

-520 IVTIAHRFSTIM
+520 IVTIAHRFSTII

-547 EGKHKDLL
+547 EGKHEDLL
-555 NNDYYNNLYIS
+555 NNNYYNSLYIS
-566 DKIDDAK
+566 DKTVDDK

>member
-1 MRVMYLKKY
+1 MKKY
-10 LLKVKKLM
+10 LLKVKKMM

-25 IMISLVS
+25 AMISLVS
-32 IFNPIVSANLLTS
+32 IFNPIVSARLLTS
-45 LTELNMNQTYKFGIL
+45 LTEFNIDQTYKFGTL
-60 FFLISIMTVIFNKLA
+60 FFLVSVITVIFNKLA
-75 VKVLSFIEER
+75 VKVLSYIEER
-85 LLYVIRC
+85 LLYEIRC
-92 DMIERLMSYKIKN
+92 DMIERLMNYKIKN

-114 LNRIKSDPQDIIS
+114 LNRIKNDPQDIVS

-136 FNIVTEAFMLIYV
+136 FNIVTEVFMLIYV
-149 FYLNFILGTIYFIG
+149 FYLNFLLGIIYFIG
-163 IAFIYFYEKYSYIKL
+163 IIFIYFYENYSYIKL
-178 ENLQNNLKEQMDKND
+178 EKLQNNLKNQMDKND
-193 STITEIIRGI
+193 SNITEIIRGI

-210 ISNKIKN
+210 ISNKIKG

-227 KNNAKINIFQNNIYN
+227 KNNARINIFQNNIYN
-242 NVEMAKAVITAMIIL
+242 NVEMCKVVITAMNIL
-257 VGLILI
+257 VGVFLI

-282 IFSLIFSYTSLKEY
+282 IFSLIFSYTSLKDY

-302 AKNRINELFD
+302 ARNRIRELFD
-312 ENRYP
+312 EKKFP
-317 IQKYGDIDLKNIN
+317 IQKYGDINLKNIN
-330 GIIEFENVSFSYDN
+330 GIIEFKNVSFSYDN
-344 KRKALENVSFKIDKC
+344 KRKVLNDVSFKIDKC
-359 EDVAIVGKSGSGK
+359 DDVAIVGKSGSGK

-385 YQGKIFIDGVNI
+385 YQGTIFIDGVDI
-397 KDLSYSSITSNV
+397 SDLSYSSITNNI
-409 SIINQSPYLFNLTI
+409 SIINQNPYLFNLTI

-467 FNLSGGQKQR
+467 LNLSGGQKQR

-504 QKNVQTAL
+504 QKNVQTAI
-512 KNISKDCT
+512 KKISKDCT
-520 IVTIAHRFSTIM
+520 IVTIAHRFSTII

-547 EGKHKDLL
+547 EGKHEDLL
-555 NNDYYNNLYIS
+555 NNDYYNSLYIS
-566 DKIDDAK
+566 DKTVDDK

>member
-1 MRVMYLKKY
+1 MKKY

-18 ILLILIY
+18 VLLILIY
-25 IMISLVS
+25 AMISLVS
-32 IFNPIVSANLLTS
+32 LFNPIVSARLLTS
-45 LTELNMNQTYKFGIL
+45 LTELNINQTYKFGTL
-60 FFLISIMTVIFNKLA
+60 FFLVSVMTVIFNKLA
-75 VKVLSFIEER
+75 VKVLSYIEER
-85 LLYVIRC
+85 LLYEIRC
-92 DMIERLMSYKIKN
+92 DMIERLMNYKIKN
-105 FDNSSSGEF
+105 FDNGSSGEF
-114 LNRIKSDPQDIIS
+114 LNKIKNDPQDIVS

-136 FNIVTEAFMLIYV
+136 FNIVTEFFMLIYV
-149 FYLNFILGTIYFIG
+149 FYLNFLLGIIYFIG
-163 IAFIYFYEKYSYIKL
+163 IIFIYFYEKYSYIKL
-178 ENLQNNLKEQMDKND
+178 EKLQNNLKNQMDKND

-210 ISNKIKN
+210 ISNKIKG

-227 KNNAKINIFQNNIYN
+227 KNNARINIFQNNIYN
-242 NVEMAKAVITAMIIL
+242 NVEMCKVVITAMNIL
-257 VGLILI
+257 VGVFLI

-282 IFSLIFSYTSLKEY
+282 IFSLIFSYTSLKDY

-302 AKNRINELFD
+302 ARNRIRELFD
-312 ENRYP
+312 EKKFP
-317 IQKYGDIDLKNIN
+317 IQKYGDINLKNIN
-330 GIIEFENVSFSYDN
+330 GIIEFKNVSFSYDN
-344 KRKALENVSFKIDKC
+344 KRKVLNDVSFKIDKC
-359 EDVAIVGKSGSGK
+359 DDVAIVGKSGSGK

-385 YQGKIFIDGVNI
+385 YQGTIFIDGVNI
-397 KDLSYSSITSNV
+397 KDLSYSSIASNV
-409 SIINQSPYLFNLTI
+409 SIINQNPYLFNLTI

-467 FNLSGGQKQR
+467 LNLSGGQKQR

-504 QKNVQTAL
+504 QKNVQTAI
-512 KNISKDCT
+512 KKISKDCT
-520 IVTIAHRFSTIM
+520 IVTIAHRFSTII

-547 EGKHKDLL
+547 EGKHEDLL
-555 NNDYYNNLYIS
+555 NNDYYNSLYIS
-566 DKIDDAK
+566 DKTVDDK

>member
-1 MRVMYLKKY
+1 MKKY
-10 LLKVKKLM
+10 LLKVKKMM

-25 IMISLVS
+25 AMISLVS
-32 IFNPIVSANLLTS
+32 IFNPIVSARLLTS
-45 LTELNMNQTYKFGIL
+45 LTEFNINQTYKFGTL
-60 FFLISIMTVIFNKLA
+60 FFLVSVITVIFNKLA
-75 VKVLSFIEER
+75 VKVLSYIEER
-85 LLYVIRC
+85 LLYEIRC
-92 DMIERLMSYKIKN
+92 DMIERLMNYKIKN

-114 LNRIKSDPQDIIS
+114 LNRIKNDPQDIVS

-136 FNIVTEAFMLIYV
+136 FNIVTEVFMLIYV
-149 FYLNFILGTIYFIG
+149 FYLNFLLGIIYFIG
-163 IAFIYFYEKYSYIKL
+163 IIFIYFYEKYSYIKL
-178 ENLQNNLKEQMDKND
+178 EKLQNNLKNQMDKND
-193 STITEIIRGI
+193 SNITEIIRGI

-210 ISNKIKN
+210 ISNKIKG

-227 KNNAKINIFQNNIYN
+227 KNNARINIFQNNIYN
-242 NVEMAKAVITAMIIL
+242 NVEMCKVVITAMNIL
-257 VGLILI
+257 VGVFLI

-282 IFSLIFSYTSLKEY
+282 IFSLIFSYTSLKDY

-302 AKNRINELFD
+302 ARNRIRELFD
-312 ENRYP
+312 EKKFP
-317 IQKYGDIDLKNIN
+317 IQKYGDINLKNIN
-330 GIIEFENVSFSYDN
+330 GIIEFKNVSFSYDN
-344 KRKALENVSFKIDKC
+344 KRKVLNDVSFKIDKC
-359 EDVAIVGKSGSGK
+359 DDVAIVGKSGSGK

-385 YQGKIFIDGVNI
+385 YQGTIFIDGVNI
-397 KDLSYSSITSNV
+397 KDLSYSSIASNV
-409 SIINQSPYLFNLTI
+409 SIINQNPYLFNLTI

-467 FNLSGGQKQR
+467 LNLSGGQKQR

-504 QKNVQTAL
+504 QKNVQTAI
-512 KNISKDCT
+512 KKISKDCT
-520 IVTIAHRFSTIM
+520 IVTIAHRFSTII

-547 EGKHKDLL
+547 EGKHEDLL
-555 NNDYYNNLYIS
+555 NNDYYNSLYIS
-566 DKIDDAK
+566 DKTVDDK

>member
-1 MRVMYLKKY
+1 MKKY

-18 ILLILIY
+18 VLLILIY
-25 IMISLVS
+25 AMISLVS
-32 IFNPIVSANLLTS
+32 LFNPIVSARLLTS
-45 LTELNMNQTYKFGIL
+45 LTELNINQTYKFGTL
-60 FFLISIMTVIFNKLA
+60 FFLVSVMTVIFNKLA
-75 VKVLSFIEER
+75 VKVLSYIEER
-85 LLYVIRC
+85 LLYEIRC
-92 DMIERLMSYKIKN
+92 DMIERLMNYKIKN

-114 LNRIKSDPQDIIS
+114 LNKIKNDPQDIVS

-136 FNIVTEAFMLIYV
+136 FNIVTEFFMLIYV
-149 FYLNFILGTIYFIG
+149 FYLNFLLGIIYFIG
-163 IAFIYFYEKYSYIKL
+163 IIFIYFYEKYSYIRL
-178 ENLQNNLKEQMDKND
+178 EKLQNNLKNQMDKND

-210 ISNKIKN
+210 ISNKIKG

-227 KNNAKINIFQNNIYN
+227 KNNARINIFQNNIYN
-242 NVEMAKAVITAMIIL
+242 NVEMCKAVITALIIF
-257 VGLILI
+257 VGLFLI

-275 IFLYRSD
+275 IFLYRND

-302 AKNRINELFD
+302 AKNRIRELFD
-312 ENRYP
+312 ENKYP

-330 GIIEFENVSFSYDN
+330 GIIEFKNVTFSYDN
-344 KRKALENVSFKIDKC
+344 KRKVLDNISFKIDKC
-359 EDVAIVGKSGSGK
+359 EDVAIVGKSSSGK

-385 YQGKIFIDGVNI
+385 YQGTIFIDGVDIRN
-397 KDLSYSSITSNV
+397 LSYSSITNNI
-409 SIINQSPYLFNLTI
+409 SIINQNPYLFNLTI

-439 IEACKIAN
+439 IAACKIAN

-467 FNLSGGQKQR
+467 LNLSGGQKQR
-477 LAIARALLKKSK
+477 LAIARALLKRSK

-504 QKNVQTAL
+504 QKNVQTAI

-520 IVTIAHRFSTIM
+520 IVTIAHRFSTII

-547 EGKHKDLL
+547 EGKHEDLL
-555 NNDYYNNLYIS
+555 NNDYYNSLYIS
-566 DKIDDAK
+566 DKIVDGK

>member
-1 MRVMYLKKY
+1 MKKY

-18 ILLILIY
+18 VLLILIY
-25 IMISLVS
+25 AMISLVS
-32 IFNPIVSANLLTS
+32 LFNPIVSARLLTS
-45 LTELNMNQTYKFGIL
+45 LTELNINQTYKFGTL
-60 FFLISIMTVIFNKLA
+60 FFLVSVMAVIFNKLA
-75 VKVLSFIEER
+75 VKVLSYIEER
-85 LLYVIRC
+85 LLYEIRC
-92 DMIERLMSYKIKN
+92 DMIERLMNYKIKN

-114 LNRIKSDPQDIIS
+114 LNKIKNDPQDIVS

-136 FNIVTEAFMLIYV
+136 FNIVTEFFMLIYV
-149 FYLNFILGTIYFIG
+149 FYLNFLLGIIYFIG
-163 IAFIYFYEKYSYIKL
+163 IIFIYFYEKYSYIRL
-178 ENLQNNLKEQMDKND
+178 EKLQNNLKNQMDKND

-210 ISNKIKN
+210 ISNKIKG

-227 KNNAKINIFQNNIYN
+227 KNNARINIFQNNIYN
-242 NVEMAKAVITAMIIL
+242 NVEMCKAVITALIIF
-257 VGLILI
+257 VGLFLI

-275 IFLYRSD
+275 IFLYRND

-302 AKNRINELFD
+302 AKNRIRELFD
-312 ENRYP
+312 ENKYP

-330 GIIEFENVSFSYDN
+330 GIIEFKNVTFSYDN
-344 KRKALENVSFKIDKC
+344 KRKVLDNISFKIDKC

-385 YQGKIFIDGVNI
+385 YQGTIFIDGVDI
-397 KDLSYSSITSNV
+397 RDLSYSSITNNI
-409 SIINQSPYLFNLTI
+409 SIINQNPYLFNLTI

-439 IEACKIAN
+439 IVACKIAN

-467 FNLSGGQKQR
+467 LNLSGGQKQR
-477 LAIARALLKKSK
+477 LAIARALLKRSK

-504 QKNVQTAL
+504 QKNVQTAI

-520 IVTIAHRFSTIM
+520 IVTIAHRFSTII

-547 EGKHKDLL
+547 EGKHEDLL
-555 NNDYYNNLYIS
+555 NNDYYNSLYIS
-566 DKIDDAK
+566 DKIVDDK

>member
-1 MRVMYLKKY
+1 MRVIYLKKY

-32 IFNPIVSANLLTS
+32 IFNPIVSAKLLTS
-45 LTELNMNQTYKFGIL
+45 LTELNINQTYKFGTL
-60 FFLISIMTVIFNKLA
+60 FFLVSFMTVIFNKLA
-75 VKVLSFIEER
+75 VKVLSYIEER
-85 LLYVIRC
+85 LLYEIRC
-92 DMIERLMSYKIKN
+92 DMIERLMNYKIKN
-105 FDNSSSGEF
+105 FDNSFSGEF
-114 LNRIKSDPQDIIS
+114 LNRIKNDPQDIVS

-136 FNIVTEAFMLIYV
+136 FNIVTETFMLIYV
-149 FYLNFILGTIYFIG
+149 FYLNVILGIIYFIG
-163 IAFIYFYEKYSYIKL
+163 IIFIYFYEKYSYIKL
-178 ENLQNNLKEQMDKND
+178 EKLQNNLKNQMDKND

-227 KNNAKINIFQNNIYN
+227 KNNARINIFQNNIYN
-242 NVEMAKAVITAMIIL
+242 NVEMCKVVITAMIIL
-257 VGLILI
+257 VGVFLI

-275 IFLYRSD
+275 IFLYRVD

-302 AKNRINELFD
+302 ARNRIRELFD
-312 ENRYP
+312 ENKYP

-330 GIIEFENVSFSYDN
+330 GIIEFKNVSFSYDN
-344 KRKALENVSFKIDKC
+344 KRKILNDVSFKIDKC

-385 YQGKIFIDGVNI
+385 YQGKIFIDGVDI
-397 KDLSYSSITSNV
+397 KDLSYSSITNNI

-467 FNLSGGQKQR
+467 LNLSGGQKQR

-504 QKNVQTAL
+504 QKNVQTAI

-547 EGKHKDLL
+547 EGKHEDLL

>member
-1 MRVMYLKKY
+1 MKKY
-10 LLKVKKLM
+10 LLKVKKMM

-25 IMISLVS
+25 AMISLVS
-32 IFNPIVSANLLTS
+32 IFNPIVSARLLTS
-45 LTELNMNQTYKFGIL
+45 LTEFNINQTYKFGAL
-60 FFLISIMTVIFNKLA
+60 FFLVSVITVIFNKLA
-75 VKVLSFIEER
+75 VKVMSYVEER
-85 LLYVIRC
+85 LLYEIRC
-92 DMIERLMSYKIKN
+92 DMIERLMNYKIKN

-114 LNRIKSDPQDIIS
+114 LNRIKNDPQDIVS

-136 FNIVTEAFMLIYV
+136 FNMITEVFMLIYV
-149 FYLNFILGTIYFIG
+149 FYLNFLLGIIYFIG

-178 ENLQNNLKEQMDKND
+178 EKLQNNLKNQMDKND
-193 STITEIIRGI
+193 SNITEIIRGI

-210 ISNKIKN
+210 ISNKIKG

-227 KNNAKINIFQNNIYN
+227 KNNASINIFQNNIYN
-242 NVEMAKAVITAMIIL
+242 NVEMCKVVITALIIF
-257 VGLILI
+257 VGLFLI

-275 IFLYRSD
+275 IFLYRND

-302 AKNRINELFD
+302 AKNRIKELFD
-312 ENRYP
+312 ENKYP

-330 GIIEFENVSFSYDN
+330 GIIEFKNITFSYDN
-344 KRKALENVSFKIDKC
+344 KRKVLDNISFKIDKC

-385 YQGKIFIDGVNI
+385 YQGTIFIDGVDI
-397 KDLSYSSITSNV
+397 RDLSYSSITNNI
-409 SIINQSPYLFNLTI
+409 SIINQNPYLFNLTI

-439 IEACKIAN
+439 IVACKIAN

-467 FNLSGGQKQR
+467 LNLSGGQKQR
-477 LAIARALLKKSK
+477 LAIARALLKRSK

-504 QKNVQTAL
+504 QKNVQTAI

-520 IVTIAHRFSTIM
+520 IVTIAHRFSTII

-547 EGKHKDLL
+547 EGKHEDLL
-555 NNDYYNNLYIS
+555 NNDYYNSLYIS
-566 DKIDDAK
+566 DKIVDDK

>member
-1 MRVMYLKKY
+1 MKKY

-18 ILLILIY
+18 VLLILIY
-25 IMISLVS
+25 AMISLVS
-32 IFNPIVSANLLTS
+32 LFNPIVSARLLTS
-45 LTELNMNQTYKFGIL
+45 LTELNINQTYKFGTL
-60 FFLISIMTVIFNKLA
+60 FFLVSVMTVIFNKLA
-75 VKVLSFIEER
+75 VKVLSYIEER
-85 LLYVIRC
+85 LLYEIRR
-92 DMIERLMSYKIKN
+92 DMIERLMNYKIKN

-114 LNRIKSDPQDIIS
+114 LNKIKNDPQDIVS

-136 FNIVTEAFMLIYV
+136 FNIVTEFFMLIYV
-149 FYLNFILGTIYFIG
+149 FYLNFLLGIIYFIG
-163 IAFIYFYEKYSYIKL
+163 IIFIYFYEKYSYIRL
-178 ENLQNNLKEQMDKND
+178 EKLQNNLKNQMDKND

-210 ISNKIKN
+210 ISNKIKG

-227 KNNAKINIFQNNIYN
+227 KNNASINIFQNNIYN
-242 NVEMAKAVITAMIIL
+242 NVEMCKVVITALIIF
-257 VGLILI
+257 VGLFLI

-275 IFLYRSD
+275 IFLYRND

-302 AKNRINELFD
+302 AKNRIKELFD
-312 ENRYP
+312 ENKYP

-330 GIIEFENVSFSYDN
+330 GIIEFKNITFSYDN
-344 KRKALENVSFKIDKC
+344 KRKVLDNISFKIDKC

-385 YQGKIFIDGVNI
+385 YQGTIFIDGVDI
-397 KDLSYSSITSNV
+397 RDLSYSSITNNI
-409 SIINQSPYLFNLTI
+409 SIINQNPYLFNLTI

-439 IEACKIAN
+439 IVACKIAN

-467 FNLSGGQKQR
+467 LNLSGGQKQR
-477 LAIARALLKKSK
+477 LAIARALLKRSK

-504 QKNVQTAL
+504 QKNVQTAI

-520 IVTIAHRFSTIM
+520 IVTIAHRFSTII

-547 EGKHKDLL
+547 EGKHEDLL
-555 NNDYYNNLYIS
+555 NNDYYNSLYIS
-566 DKIDDAK
+566 DKIVDDK

>member
-1 MRVMYLKKY
+1 MKKY
-10 LLKVKKLM
+10 LLKVKKMM

-25 IMISLVS
+25 AMISLVS
-32 IFNPIVSANLLTS
+32 IFNPIVSARLLTS
-45 LTELNMNQTYKFGIL
+45 LTEFNINQTYKFGAL
-60 FFLISIMTVIFNKLA
+60 FFLVSVITVIFNKLA
-75 VKVLSFIEER
+75 VKVMSYVEER
-85 LLYVIRC
+85 LLYEIRC
-92 DMIERLMSYKIKN
+92 DMIERLMNYKIKN

-114 LNRIKSDPQDIIS
+114 LNRIKNDPQDIVS

-136 FNIVTEAFMLIYV
+136 FNIVTEFFMLIYV
-149 FYLNFILGTIYFIG
+149 FYLNFLLGIIYFIG
-163 IAFIYFYEKYSYIKL
+163 IIFIYFYEKYSYIRL
-178 ENLQNNLKEQMDKND
+178 EKLQNNLKNQMDKND

-210 ISNKIKN
+210 ISNKIKG

-227 KNNAKINIFQNNIYN
+227 KNNARINIFQNNIYN
-242 NVEMAKAVITAMIIL
+242 NVEMCKAVITALIIF
-257 VGLILI
+257 VGLFLI

-275 IFLYRSD
+275 IFLYRND

-302 AKNRINELFD
+302 AKNRIKELFD
-312 ENRYP
+312 ENKYP

-330 GIIEFENVSFSYDN
+330 GIIEFKNVTFSYDN
-344 KRKALENVSFKIDKC
+344 KRKVLDNISFKIDKC

-385 YQGKIFIDGVNI
+385 YQGTIFIDGVDI
-397 KDLSYSSITSNV
+397 RDLSYSSITNNI
-409 SIINQSPYLFNLTI
+409 SIINQNPYLFNLTI

-439 IEACKIAN
+439 IVACKIAN

-467 FNLSGGQKQR
+467 LNLSGGQKQR
-477 LAIARALLKKSK
+477 LAIARALLKRSK

-504 QKNVQTAL
+504 QKNVQTAI

-520 IVTIAHRFSTIM
+520 IVTIAHRFSTII

-547 EGKHKDLL
+547 EGKHEDLL
-555 NNDYYNNLYIS
+555 NNDYYNSLYIS
-566 DKIDDAK
+566 DKIVDDK

>member
-1 MRVMYLKKY
+1 MKKY

-18 ILLILIY
+18 VLLILIY
-25 IMISLVS
+25 AMISLVS
-32 IFNPIVSANLLTS
+32 LFNPIVSARLLTS
-45 LTELNMNQTYKFGIL
+45 LTELNINQTYRFGTL
-60 FFLISIMTVIFNKLA
+60 FFLVSVMTVIFNKLA
-75 VKVLSFIEER
+75 VKVLSYIEEK
-85 LLYVIRC
+85 LLYEIRC
-92 DMIERLMSYKIKN
+92 DMIERLMNYKIKN

-114 LNRIKSDPQDIIS
+114 LNKIKNDPQDIVS

-136 FNIVTEAFMLIYV
+136 FNIVTEFFMLIYV
-149 FYLNFILGTIYFIG
+149 FYLNFLLGIIYFIG
-163 IAFIYFYEKYSYIKL
+163 IIFIYFYEKYSYIRL
-178 ENLQNNLKEQMDKND
+178 EKLQNNLKKQMDEND

-210 ISNKIKN
+210 ISNKIKG

-227 KNNAKINIFQNNIYN
+227 KNNARINIFQNNIYN
-242 NVEMAKAVITAMIIL
+242 NVEMCKVVITALIIF
-257 VGLILI
+257 VGLFLI

-275 IFLYRSD
+275 IFLYRND

-302 AKNRINELFD
+302 AKNRIRELFD
-312 ENRYP
+312 ENKYP

-330 GIIEFENVSFSYDN
+330 GIIEFKNVTFSYDN
-344 KRKALENVSFKIDKC
+344 KRKILDNISFKIDKC

-385 YQGKIFIDGVNI
+385 YQGTIFIDGVDI
-397 KDLSYSSITSNV
+397 RDLSYSSITNNI
-409 SIINQSPYLFNLTI
+409 SIINQNPYLFNLTI

-439 IEACKIAN
+439 IVACKIAN

-467 FNLSGGQKQR
+467 LNLSGGQKQR
-477 LAIARALLKKSK
+477 LAIARALLKRSK

-504 QKNVQTAL
+504 QKNVQTAI

-520 IVTIAHRFSTIM
+520 IVTIAHRFSTII

-547 EGKHKDLL
+547 EGKHEDLL
-555 NNDYYNNLYIS
+555 SNDYYNSLYIS
-566 DKIDDAK
+566 DKIVDDK

>member
-1 MRVMYLKKY
+1 MKKY

-18 ILLILIY
+18 VLLILIY
-25 IMISLVS
+25 AMISLVS
-32 IFNPIVSANLLTS
+32 LFNPIVSAKLLTS
-45 LTELNMNQTYKFGIL
+45 LTELNINQTYKFGTL
-60 FFLISIMTVIFNKLA
+60 FFLVSVMTVIFNKLA
-75 VKVLSFIEER
+75 VKVLSYIEER
-85 LLYVIRC
+85 LLYEIRC
-92 DMIERLMSYKIKN
+92 DMIERLMNYKIKN

-114 LNRIKSDPQDIIS
+114 LNKIKNDPQDIVS

-136 FNIVTEAFMLIYV
+136 FNIVTEFFMLIYV
-149 FYLNFILGTIYFIG
+149 FYLNFLLGIIYFIG
-163 IAFIYFYEKYSYIKL
+163 IIFIYFYEKYSYIKL
-178 ENLQNNLKEQMDKND
+178 EKLQNNLKNHMDKND

-210 ISNKIKN
+210 ISNKIKG

-227 KNNAKINIFQNNIYN
+227 KNNARINIFQNNIYN
-242 NVEMAKAVITAMIIL
+242 NVEMCKAVITALIIF
-257 VGLILI
+257 VGLFLI
-263 NNNLLTLSTFLI
+263 NNNLLTLSTFLV
-275 IFLYRSD
+275 IFLYRND

-302 AKNRINELFD
+302 AKNRIRELFD
-312 ENRYP
+312 ENKYP

-330 GIIEFENVSFSYDN
+330 GIIEFKNVTFSYDN
-344 KRKALENVSFKIDKC
+344 ERKVLDNISFKIDKC

-372 STIFNLLTKCYDN
+372 STVFNLLTKCYDN
-385 YQGKIFIDGVNI
+385 YQGTIFIDGVDI
-397 KDLSYSSITSNV
+397 RDLSYSSITNNI
-409 SIINQSPYLFNLTI
+409 SIINQNPYLFNLTI

-439 IEACKIAN
+439 IVACKIAN

-467 FNLSGGQKQR
+467 LNLSGGQKQR
-477 LAIARALLKKSK
+477 LAIARALLKRSK

-504 QKNVQTAL
+504 QKNVQTAI

-520 IVTIAHRFSTIM
+520 IVTIAHRFSTII
-532 DVNKIIVLKDGKKVI
+532 DFNKIIVLKDGKKVI
-547 EGKHKDLL
+547 EGKHEDLL
-555 NNDYYNNLYIS
+555 NNDYYNSLYIS
-566 DKIDDAK
+566 DKIVDDK